1 MTKDNT
7 LPIGVFDSGMGGLT
21 VLAALKRALPQED
34 FLYLGDTARLPYGT
48 KSPKTV
54 RRYAAQATLL
64 LVDQGIKSLVIACNT
79 ASAYA
84 LQHLEQVFAP
94 LPVYGVVEA
103 GAQAAVTA
111 AGSSGIWVVATEST
125 IASGAYQ
132 GALTSLAPRLAVYGR
147 AAPLWVTLAEQG
159 GQTSEFEG
167 AVLRHAL
174 GGFEASGA
182 NTLLLG
188 CTHFPVFRDALAAL
202 LPSKTVIVDSA
213 QTTALAVA
221 QGLISAR
228 LNRAHGAGRVTYFAT
243 DGETRFRR
251 VGGYFLG
258 AAIDQVTLVDL

>member
-1 MTKDNT
+1 M
-7 LPIGVFDSGMGGLT
+7 
-21 VLAALKRALPQED
+21 
-34 FLYLGDTARLPYGT
+34 
-48 KSPKTV
+48 
-54 RRYAAQATLL
+54 
-64 LVDQGIKSLVIACNT
+64 
-79 ASAYA
+79 
-84 LQHLEQVFAP
+84 
-94 LPVYGVVEA
+94 
-103 GAQAAVTA
+103 TA